1 MRWLSTVLALGLA
14 TVASADVITLKN
26 GRVINGTYLGGTA
39 KQVQIEV
46 AGKTETYD
54 LAEVYRIE
62 FSGNA
67 PAPADAG
74 RPALRRAPD
83 SATDSGRPTLRRA
96 PDADADSGQPTLH
109 RAPSADAD
117 SGQPTLHRAPSAD
130 ADSGQPTLR
139 RAPGADADADSGQP
153 TSHRSDSGSA
163 GVAILKP
170 GEEPSVSSR
179 PSAAPAPIMLP
190 EGTNFVVRMIDAVDS
205 DKATVGQTY
214 SAALDEPVAVD
225 AQTVIPRGADVV
237 VKLVEAK
244 DAGKF
249 TGRAELTLALWT
261 VKVNGKVVD
270 VNTQTITRQSDSRG
284 QRTGTMA
291 AGGAIVGAVIGG
303 IAGGGRGAAIGAGAG
318 GAAGAGAEAAT
329 KGPRVKIPAETRLT
343 FVLDNAVSI

>member
-14 TVASADVITLKN
+14 TLASADVITLKS
-26 GRVINGTYLGGTA
+26 GRVINGTYLGGTS

-46 AGKTETYD
+46 AGKTETID
-54 LAEVYRIE
+54 VADVYRIE

-67 PAPADAG
+67 PAPAD
-74 RPALRRAPD
+74 
-83 SATDSGRPTLRRA
+83 TDRPTLRRA
-96 PDADADSGQPTLH
+96 PDSASDSGRPTLH
-109 RAPSADAD
+109 RAPDADAD
-117 SGQPTLHRAPSAD
+117 AGQPTLHRAPSAD

-139 RAPGADADADSGQP
+139 RAPDAVADADSGQP
-153 TSHRSDSGSA
+153 TLHRSDSGSA
-163 GVAILKP
+163 GVAILRP

-179 PSAAPAPIMLP
+179 PSAAAAPPAPIVIP

>member
-1 MRWLSTVLALGLA
+1 MRWLSTVLVLALA
-14 TVASADVITLKN
+14 TAASADVITLKS
-26 GRVINGTYLGGTA
+26 GRVINGTYVGGTA
-39 KQVQIEV
+39 HQVQIEV
-46 AGKTETYD
+46 AGTVQTFD
-54 LAEVYRIE
+54 VADVYRIE

-67 PAPADAG
+67 PAPVDPD

-83 SATDSGRPTLRRA
+83 SADSGRPTLRRA

-109 RAPSADAD
+109 RAPDAGAD
-117 SGQPTLHRAPSAD
+117 SGQPTLHRAP
-130 ADSGQPTLR
+130 
-139 RAPGADADADSGQP
+139 DADADSGQP
-153 TSHRSDSGSA
+153 TPRRSDSGNT
-163 GVAILKP
+163 VAILKP

-179 PSAAPAPIMLP
+179 PSAAPAQIMLP

-205 DKATVGQTY
+205 DKVTVGQNY
-214 SAALDEPVAVD
+214 SAALDEPVAID
-225 AQTVIPRGADVV
+225 GQTAIPRGADVV
-237 VKLVEAK
+237 VKLVNAK

-249 TGRAELTLALWT
+249 TGLAELTLALWT
-261 VKVNGKVVD
+261 VKVNGKEVD

-303 IAGGGRGAAIGAGAG
+303 IAGGGKGAAIGAGAG

-343 FVLDNAVSI
+343 FVLDNAVRL

>member
-1 MRWLSTVLALGLA
+1 MRWLSTVLVLALA
-14 TVASADVITLKN
+14 TAASADVITLKS
-26 GRVINGTYLGGTA
+26 GRVINGTYVGGTA
-39 KQVQIEV
+39 HQVQIEV
-46 AGKTETYD
+46 AGTVQTFD
-54 LAEVYRIE
+54 VADVYRIE

-67 PAPADAG
+67 PAPVDPD

-83 SATDSGRPTLRRA
+83 SADSGRPTLRRA

-109 RAPSADAD
+109 RAPDADAD
-117 SGQPTLHRAPSAD
+117 SGQPTLHRAP
-130 ADSGQPTLR
+130 
-139 RAPGADADADSGQP
+139 DADADSGQP
-153 TSHRSDSGSA
+153 TPRRSDSGNT
-163 GVAILKP
+163 VAILKP

-179 PSAAPAPIMLP
+179 PSAAPAQIMLP

-205 DKATVGQTY
+205 DKVTVGQNY
-214 SAALDEPVAVD
+214 SAALDEPVAID
-225 AQTVIPRGADVV
+225 GQTAIPRGADVV
-237 VKLVEAK
+237 VKLVNAK

-261 VKVNGKVVD
+261 VKVNGKEVD
-270 VNTQTITRQSDSRG
+270 VNTQTITRQGDSRG

-303 IAGGGRGAAIGAGAG
+303 IAGGGKGAAIGAGAG

-343 FVLDNAVSI
+343 FVLDNAVSL

>member
-1 MRWLSTVLALGLA
+1 MRWLSTVLVLALA
-14 TVASADVITLKN
+14 TAASADVITLKS

-39 KQVQIEV
+39 QQVKIQV
-46 AGKTETYD
+46 AGSVETVD
-54 LAEVYRIE
+54 VADIYRIE
-62 FSGNA
+62 FPGNT
-67 PAPADAG
+67 PAPVDPD

-83 SATDSGRPTLRRA
+83 AAADSGRPTLRRAPDAAADSGQPTLRRA
-96 PDADADSGQPTLH
+96 PDADADSGQPTL
-109 RAPSADAD
+109 
-117 SGQPTLHRAPSAD
+117 
-130 ADSGQPTLR
+130 R
-139 RAPGADADADSGQP
+139 RAPDADADSASSAP
-153 TSHRSDSGSA
+153 RRSDSGNT
-163 GVAILKP
+163 VAILKP

-205 DKATVGQTY
+205 DKVTVGQTY
-214 SAALDEPVAVD
+214 SAALDEPVMIDGQA
-225 AQTVIPRGADVV
+225 AIPRGADVV

-244 DAGKF
+244 ESGKF

-270 VNTQTITRQSDSRG
+270 VNTQTITRESESKG
-284 QRTGTMA
+284 QKTGAMA

-303 IAGGGRGAAIGAGAG
+303 IAGGGKGAAIGAGAG

>member
-1 MRWLSTVLALGLA
+1 MRWLSTVLVLALA
-14 TVASADVITLKN
+14 TAASADVITLKS
-26 GRVINGTYLGGTA
+26 GRVINGTYVGGTA
-39 KQVQIEV
+39 HQVQIEV
-46 AGKTETYD
+46 AGTVQTFD
-54 LAEVYRIE
+54 VADVYRIE

-67 PAPADAG
+67 PAPVDPD

-83 SATDSGRPTLRRA
+83 SADSGRPTLRRA
-96 PDADADSGQPTLH
+96 PDADADSGQPTP
-109 RAPSADAD
+109 R
-117 SGQPTLHRAPSAD
+117 
-130 ADSGQPTLR
+130 
-139 RAPGADADADSGQP
+139 
-153 TSHRSDSGSA
+153 RSDSGNT
-163 GVAILKP
+163 VAILKP

-179 PSAAPAPIMLP
+179 PSAAPAQIMLP

-205 DKATVGQTY
+205 DKVTVGQNY
-214 SAALDEPVAVD
+214 SAALDEPVAID
-225 AQTVIPRGADVV
+225 GQTAIPRGADVV
-237 VKLVEAK
+237 VKLVNAK

-261 VKVNGKVVD
+261 VKVNGKEVD

-303 IAGGGRGAAIGAGAG
+303 IAGGGKGAAIGAGAG

-343 FVLDNAVSI
+343 FVLDNAVSL

>member
-1 MRWLSTVLALGLA
+1 MRWLSTVLVLALA
-14 TVASADVITLKN
+14 TAASADVITLKS
-26 GRVINGTYLGGTA
+26 GRVINGTYVGGTA
-39 KQVQIEV
+39 HQVQIEV
-46 AGKTETYD
+46 AGTVQTFD
-54 LAEVYRIE
+54 VADVYRIE

-67 PAPADAG
+67 PAPVDPD

-83 SATDSGRPTLRRA
+83 SADSGRPTLRRA

-109 RAPSADAD
+109 RAPDAGAD
-117 SGQPTLHRAPSAD
+117 SGQPTLHRAP
-130 ADSGQPTLR
+130 
-139 RAPGADADADSGQP
+139 DADADSGQP
-153 TSHRSDSGSA
+153 TPRRSDSGNT
-163 GVAILKP
+163 VAILKP

-179 PSAAPAPIMLP
+179 PSAAPAQIMLP

-205 DKATVGQTY
+205 DKVTVGQNY
-214 SAALDEPVAVD
+214 SAALDEPVAID
-225 AQTVIPRGADVV
+225 GQTAIPRGADVV
-237 VKLVEAK
+237 VKLVNAK

-270 VNTQTITRQSDSRG
+270 VNTQTITRQGDSRG

-303 IAGGGRGAAIGAGAG
+303 IAGGGKGAAIGAGAG

-343 FVLDNAVSI
+343 FVLDNAVSL

>member
-1 MRWLSTVLALGLA
+1 MRWLSTVLVLALA
-14 TVASADVITLKN
+14 TAASADVITLKS
-26 GRVINGTYLGGTA
+26 GRVINGTYVGGTA
-39 KQVQIEV
+39 HQVQIEV
-46 AGKTETYD
+46 AGTVQTFD
-54 LAEVYRIE
+54 VADVYRIE

-67 PAPADAG
+67 PAPVDPD

-83 SATDSGRPTLRRA
+83 SADSGRPTLRRA

-109 RAPSADAD
+109 RAPDAGAD
-117 SGQPTLHRAPSAD
+117 SGQPTLHRAP
-130 ADSGQPTLR
+130 
-139 RAPGADADADSGQP
+139 DADADSGQP
-153 TSHRSDSGSA
+153 TPRRSDSGNT
-163 GVAILKP
+163 VAILKP

-179 PSAAPAPIMLP
+179 PSAAPAQIMLP

-205 DKATVGQTY
+205 DKVTVGQNY
-214 SAALDEPVAVD
+214 SAALDEPVAID
-225 AQTVIPRGADVV
+225 GQTAIPRGADVV
-237 VKLVEAK
+237 VKLVNAK

-270 VNTQTITRQSDSRG
+270 VNTQTITRQGDSRG

-303 IAGGGRGAAIGAGAG
+303 IAGGGKGAAIGAGAG

-343 FVLDNAVSI
+343 FVLDNAVRL

>member
-1 MRWLSTVLALGLA
+1 MRWLSTVLVLALA
-14 TVASADVITLKN
+14 TAASADVITLKS
-26 GRVINGTYLGGTA
+26 GRVINGTYVGGTA
-39 KQVQIEV
+39 HQVQIEV
-46 AGKTETYD
+46 AGTVQTFD
-54 LAEVYRIE
+54 VADVYRIE

-67 PAPADAG
+67 PAPVDPD

-83 SATDSGRPTLRRA
+83 SADSGRPTLRRA

-109 RAPSADAD
+109 RAP
-117 SGQPTLHRAPSAD
+117 
-130 ADSGQPTLR
+130 
-139 RAPGADADADSGQP
+139 DADADSGQP
-153 TSHRSDSGSA
+153 TPRRSDSGNT
-163 GVAILKP
+163 VAILKP

-179 PSAAPAPIMLP
+179 PSAAPAQIMLP

-205 DKATVGQTY
+205 DKVTVGQNY
-214 SAALDEPVAVD
+214 SAALDEPVAID
-225 AQTVIPRGADVV
+225 GQTAIPRGADVV
-237 VKLVEAK
+237 VKLVNAK

-261 VKVNGKVVD
+261 VKVNGKEVD

-303 IAGGGRGAAIGAGAG
+303 IAGGGKGAAIGAGAG

-343 FVLDNAVSI
+343 FVLDNAVSL

>member
-1 MRWLSTVLALGLA
+1 MRWLSTVLVLALA
-14 TVASADVITLKN
+14 TAASADVITLKS
-26 GRVINGTYLGGTA
+26 GRVINGTYVGGTA
-39 KQVQIEV
+39 HQVQIEV
-46 AGKTETYD
+46 AGTVQTFD
-54 LAEVYRIE
+54 VADVYRIE

-67 PAPADAG
+67 PAPVDPD

-83 SATDSGRPTLRRA
+83 SADSGRPTLRRA

-109 RAPSADAD
+109 RAPDAGAD
-117 SGQPTLHRAPSAD
+117 SGQPTLHRAP
-130 ADSGQPTLR
+130 
-139 RAPGADADADSGQP
+139 DADADSGQP
-153 TSHRSDSGSA
+153 TPRRSDSGNT
-163 GVAILKP
+163 VAILKP

-179 PSAAPAPIMLP
+179 PSAAPAQIMLP

-205 DKATVGQTY
+205 DKVTVGQNY
-214 SAALDEPVAVD
+214 SAALDEPVAID
-225 AQTVIPRGADVV
+225 GQTAIPRGADVV
-237 VKLVEAK
+237 VKLVNAK

-261 VKVNGKVVD
+261 VKVNGKEVD

-303 IAGGGRGAAIGAGAG
+303 IAGGGKGAAIGAGAG

-343 FVLDNAVSI
+343 FVLDNAVRL

>member
-1 MRWLSTVLALGLA
+1 MRWLSTVLVLALA
-14 TVASADVITLKN
+14 TAASADVITLKS
-26 GRVINGTYLGGTA
+26 GRVINGTYVGGTA
-39 KQVQIEV
+39 HQVQIVV
-46 AGKTETYD
+46 AGTVQTFD
-54 LAEVYRIE
+54 VADVYRIE

-67 PAPADAG
+67 PAPVDPD

-83 SATDSGRPTLRRA
+83 SADSGRPTLRRA

-109 RAPSADAD
+109 RAP
-117 SGQPTLHRAPSAD
+117 
-130 ADSGQPTLR
+130 
-139 RAPGADADADSGQP
+139 DADADSSQP
-153 TSHRSDSGSA
+153 TPRRSDSGNT
-163 GVAILKP
+163 VAILKP

-179 PSAAPAPIMLP
+179 PSAVPAPIMLP

-214 SAALDEPVAVD
+214 TAALDEPVAID
-225 AQTVIPRGADVV
+225 GQTAIPRGADVV

-244 DAGKF
+244 NSGKF

-261 VKVNGKVVD
+261 VKVNGRMVD
-270 VNTQTITRQSDSRG
+270 VNTQTITRQGDSRG
-284 QRTGTMA
+284 QRTGTMV

-303 IAGGGRGAAIGAGAG
+303 IAGGGKGAAIGAGAG

-343 FVLDNAVSI
+343 FVLDNAVSL

>member
-1 MRWLSTVLALGLA
+1 MRWLSTVLVLALA
-14 TVASADVITLKN
+14 TAASADVITLKS
-26 GRVINGTYLGGTA
+26 GRVINGTYVGGTA
-39 KQVQIEV
+39 HQVQIVV
-46 AGKTETYD
+46 AGTVQTFD
-54 LAEVYRIE
+54 VADVYRIE

-67 PAPADAG
+67 PAPVDPD

-83 SATDSGRPTLRRA
+83 SADSGRPTLRRA

-109 RAPSADAD
+109 RAP
-117 SGQPTLHRAPSAD
+117 
-130 ADSGQPTLR
+130 
-139 RAPGADADADSGQP
+139 DADADSSQP
-153 TSHRSDSGSA
+153 TPRRSDSGNT
-163 GVAILKP
+163 VAILKP

-214 SAALDEPVAVD
+214 TAALDEPVAID
-225 AQTVIPRGADVV
+225 GQTAIPRGADVV

-244 DAGKF
+244 NSGKF

-261 VKVNGKVVD
+261 VKVNGRMVD
-270 VNTQTITRQSDSRG
+270 VNTQTITRQGDSRG
-284 QRTGTMA
+284 QRTGTMV

-303 IAGGGRGAAIGAGAG
+303 IAGGGKGAAIGAGAG

-343 FVLDNAVSI
+343 FVLDNAVSL

>member
-1 MRWLSTVLALGLA
+1 MRWLSTVLVLALA
-14 TVASADVITLKN
+14 TAASADVITLKS
-26 GRVINGTYLGGTA
+26 GRVINGTYVGGTA
-39 KQVQIEV
+39 HQVQIEV
-46 AGKTETYD
+46 AGTVQTFD
-54 LAEVYRIE
+54 VADVYRIE

-67 PAPADAG
+67 PAPVDPD

-83 SATDSGRPTLRRA
+83 SADSGRPTLRRA

-109 RAPSADAD
+109 RAPDAGAD
-117 SGQPTLHRAPSAD
+117 SGQPTLHRAP
-130 ADSGQPTLR
+130 
-139 RAPGADADADSGQP
+139 DADADSGQP
-153 TSHRSDSGSA
+153 TPRRSDSGNT
-163 GVAILKP
+163 VAILKP

-179 PSAAPAPIMLP
+179 PSAAPAQIMLP

-205 DKATVGQTY
+205 DKVTVGQNY
-214 SAALDEPVAVD
+214 SAALDEPVAID
-225 AQTVIPRGADVV
+225 GQTAIPRGADVV

-244 DAGKF
+244 NSGKF

-270 VNTQTITRQSDSRG
+270 VNTQTITRQGDSRG

-303 IAGGGRGAAIGAGAG
+303 IAGGGKGAAIGAGAG

-343 FVLDNAVSI
+343 FVLDNAVSL

>member
-1 MRWLSTVLALGLA
+1 MRWLSTVLVLALA
-14 TVASADVITLKN
+14 TAASADVITLKS

-39 KQVQIEV
+39 QQVKIQV
-46 AGKTETYD
+46 AGSVETVD
-54 LAEVYRIE
+54 TADIYRIE
-62 FSGNA
+62 FPGNT
-67 PAPADAG
+67 PAPADPD

-83 SATDSGRPTLRRA
+83 AAADSGRPTLRRAPDAAADSGQPTLRRA
-96 PDADADSGQPTLH
+96 PDADADSGQPTL
-109 RAPSADAD
+109 
-117 SGQPTLHRAPSAD
+117 
-130 ADSGQPTLR
+130 R
-139 RAPGADADADSGQP
+139 RAPDADADSASSAP
-153 TSHRSDSGSA
+153 RRSDSGNT
-163 GVAILKP
+163 VAILKP

-205 DKATVGQTY
+205 DKVTVGQTY
-214 SAALDEPVAVD
+214 SAALDEPVMIDGQA
-225 AQTVIPRGADVV
+225 AIPRGADVV

-244 DAGKF
+244 ESGKF

-261 VKVNGKVVD
+261 VKVSGKVVD
-270 VNTQTITRQSDSRG
+270 VNTQTITRESDSRG
-284 QRTGTMA
+284 QKTGAMA

-303 IAGGGRGAAIGAGAG
+303 IAGGGKGAAIGAGAG

>member
-1 MRWLSTVLALGLA
+1 MRWLSTVLVLALA
-14 TVASADVITLKN
+14 TAASADVITLKS
-26 GRVINGTYLGGTA
+26 GRVINGTYVGGTA
-39 KQVQIEV
+39 HQVQIEV
-46 AGKTETYD
+46 AGTVQTFD
-54 LAEVYRIE
+54 VADVYRIE

-67 PAPADAG
+67 PAPVDPD

-83 SATDSGRPTLRRA
+83 SADSGRPTLRRA

-109 RAPSADAD
+109 RAP
-117 SGQPTLHRAPSAD
+117 
-130 ADSGQPTLR
+130 
-139 RAPGADADADSGQP
+139 DADADSGQP
-153 TSHRSDSGSA
+153 TPRRSDSGNT
-163 GVAILKP
+163 VAILKP

-179 PSAAPAPIMLP
+179 PSAAPAQIMLP

-205 DKATVGQTY
+205 DKVTVGQNY
-214 SAALDEPVAVD
+214 SAALDEPVAID
-225 AQTVIPRGADVV
+225 GQTAIPRGADVV
-237 VKLVEAK
+237 VKLVNAK

-261 VKVNGKVVD
+261 VKVNGKEVD

-303 IAGGGRGAAIGAGAG
+303 IAGGGKGAAIGAGAG

-343 FVLDNAVSI
+343 FVLDNAVRL

>member
-1 MRWLSTVLALGLA
+1 MRWLSTVLVLALA
-14 TVASADVITLKN
+14 TAASADVITLKS
-26 GRVINGTYLGGTA
+26 GRVINGTYVGGTA
-39 KQVQIEV
+39 HQVQIVV
-46 AGKTETYD
+46 AGTVQTFD
-54 LAEVYRIE
+54 VADVYRIE

-67 PAPADAG
+67 PAPVDPD

-83 SATDSGRPTLRRA
+83 SADSGRPTLRRA

-109 RAPSADAD
+109 RAPDAGAD
-117 SGQPTLHRAPSAD
+117 SGQPTLHRAP
-130 ADSGQPTLR
+130 
-139 RAPGADADADSGQP
+139 DADADSGQP
-153 TSHRSDSGSA
+153 TPRRSDSGNT
-163 GVAILKP
+163 VAILKP

-179 PSAAPAPIMLP
+179 PSAAPAQIMLP

-205 DKATVGQTY
+205 DKVTVGQNY
-214 SAALDEPVAVD
+214 SAALDEPVAID
-225 AQTVIPRGADVV
+225 GQTAIPRGADVV
-237 VKLVEAK
+237 VKLVNAK

-261 VKVNGKVVD
+261 VKVNGKEVD

-303 IAGGGRGAAIGAGAG
+303 IAGGGKGAAIGAGAG

-343 FVLDNAVSI
+343 FVLDNAVSL

>member
-1 MRWLSTVLALGLA
+1 MRWLSTVLVLALA
-14 TVASADVITLKN
+14 TAASADVITLKS
-26 GRVINGTYLGGTA
+26 GRVINGTYVGGTA
-39 KQVQIEV
+39 HQVQIEV
-46 AGKTETYD
+46 AGTVQTFD
-54 LAEVYRIE
+54 VADVYRIE

-67 PAPADAG
+67 PAPVDPD

-83 SATDSGRPTLRRA
+83 SADSGRPTLRRA

-109 RAPSADAD
+109 RAPDADAD
-117 SGQPTLHRAPSAD
+117 SGQPTLHRAP
-130 ADSGQPTLR
+130 
-139 RAPGADADADSGQP
+139 DADADSGQP
-153 TSHRSDSGSA
+153 TPRRSDSGNT
-163 GVAILKP
+163 VAILKP

-179 PSAAPAPIMLP
+179 PSAAPAQIMLP

-205 DKATVGQTY
+205 DKVTVGQNY
-214 SAALDEPVAVD
+214 SAALDEPVAID
-225 AQTVIPRGADVV
+225 GQTAIPRGADVV
-237 VKLVEAK
+237 VKLVNAK

-261 VKVNGKVVD
+261 VKVNGKEVD

-303 IAGGGRGAAIGAGAG
+303 IAGGGKGAAIGAGAG

-343 FVLDNAVSI
+343 FVLDNAVSL

>member
-1 MRWLSTVLALGLA
+1 MRWLSTVLVLALA
-14 TVASADVITLKN
+14 TAASADVITLKS

-39 KQVQIEV
+39 QQVKIQV
-46 AGKTETYD
+46 AGSVETVD
-54 LAEVYRIE
+54 TADIYRIE
-62 FSGNA
+62 FPGNT
-67 PAPADAG
+67 PAPADPD
-74 RPALRRAPD
+74 RPALRRTPD
-83 SATDSGRPTLRRA
+83 AAADSGRPTLRRAPDAAADSGQPTLRRA
-96 PDADADSGQPTLH
+96 PDADADSGQPTL
-109 RAPSADAD
+109 
-117 SGQPTLHRAPSAD
+117 
-130 ADSGQPTLR
+130 R
-139 RAPGADADADSGQP
+139 RAPDADADSASSTP
-153 TSHRSDSGSA
+153 RRNDSGNT
-163 GVAILKP
+163 VAILKP

-205 DKATVGQTY
+205 DKVTVGQTY
-214 SAALDEPVAVD
+214 SAALDEPVMIDGQA
-225 AQTVIPRGADVV
+225 AIPRGADVV

-244 DAGKF
+244 ESGKF

-270 VNTQTITRQSDSRG
+270 VNTQTITRESESKG
-284 QRTGTMA
+284 QKTGAMA

-303 IAGGGRGAAIGAGAG
+303 IAGGGKGAAIGAGAG

>member
-1 MRWLSTVLALGLA
+1 MRWLSTVLVLALA
-14 TVASADVITLKN
+14 TAASADVITLKS
-26 GRVINGTYLGGTA
+26 GRVINGTYVGGTA
-39 KQVQIEV
+39 HQVQIEV
-46 AGKTETYD
+46 AGTVQTFD
-54 LAEVYRIE
+54 VADVYRIE

-67 PAPADAG
+67 PAPVDPD

-83 SATDSGRPTLRRA
+83 SADSGRPTLRRA

-109 RAPSADAD
+109 RAPDAGAD
-117 SGQPTLHRAPSAD
+117 SGQPTLHRAP
-130 ADSGQPTLR
+130 
-139 RAPGADADADSGQP
+139 DADADSGQP
-153 TSHRSDSGSA
+153 TPRRSDSGNT
-163 GVAILKP
+163 VAILKP

-179 PSAAPAPIMLP
+179 PSAAPAQIMLP

-205 DKATVGQTY
+205 DKVTVGQNY
-214 SAALDEPVAVD
+214 SAALDEPVAID
-225 AQTVIPRGADVV
+225 GQTAIPRGADVV
-237 VKLVEAK
+237 VKLVNAK

-261 VKVNGKVVD
+261 VKVNGKEVD

-303 IAGGGRGAAIGAGAG
+303 IAGGGKGAAIGAGAG
-318 GAAGAGAEAAT
+318 VAAGAGAEAAT

-343 FVLDNAVSI
+343 FVLDNAVRL

>member
-1 MRWLSTVLALGLA
+1 MPHRNTGTVAYVVQLRGKTQGIAMRWLSTVLALGLA

-96 PDADADSGQPTLH
+96 PD
-109 RAPSADAD
+109 ADAD

-270 VNTQTITRQSDSRG
+270 VNTQ
-284 QRTGTMA
+284 
-291 AGGAIVGAVIGG
+291 
-303 IAGGGRGAAIGAGAG
+303 
-318 GAAGAGAEAAT
+318 
-329 KGPRVKIPAETRLT
+329 
-343 FVLDNAVSI
+343 

>member
-1 MRWLSTVLALGLA
+1 MRWLSTVLVLALA
-14 TVASADVITLKN
+14 TAASADVITLKS
-26 GRVINGTYLGGTA
+26 GRVINGTYVGGTA
-39 KQVQIEV
+39 HQVQIEV
-46 AGKTETYD
+46 AGTVQTFD
-54 LAEVYRIE
+54 VADVYRIE

-67 PAPADAG
+67 PAPVDPD

-83 SATDSGRPTLRRA
+83 SADSGRPTLRRA

-109 RAPSADAD
+109 RAPDAGAD
-117 SGQPTLHRAPSAD
+117 SGQPTLHRAP
-130 ADSGQPTLR
+130 
-139 RAPGADADADSGQP
+139 DADADSGQP
-153 TSHRSDSGSA
+153 TPRRSDSGNT
-163 GVAILKP
+163 VAILKP

-179 PSAAPAPIMLP
+179 PSAAPAQIMLP

-205 DKATVGQTY
+205 DKVTVGQNY
-214 SAALDEPVAVD
+214 SAALDEPVAID
-225 AQTVIPRGADVV
+225 GQTAIPRGADVV

-244 DAGKF
+244 NSGKF

-261 VKVNGKVVD
+261 VKVNGKEVD

-303 IAGGGRGAAIGAGAG
+303 IAGGGKGAAIGAGAG

-343 FVLDNAVSI
+343 FVLDNAVRL

>member
-1 MRWLSTVLALGLA
+1 MRWFSTVLVLALA
-14 TVASADVITLKN
+14 TAAWADVITLKS

-39 KQVQIEV
+39 RQVQIEV

-54 LAEVYRIE
+54 LADIYRIE
-62 FSGNA
+62 FPGNT
-67 PAPADAG
+67 PAPVDPD

-83 SATDSGRPTLRRA
+83 AAADSGRPTLRRA
-96 PDADADSGQPTLH
+96 PDADADSGQPTLR
-109 RAPSADAD
+109 RAPDADVD
-117 SGQPTLHRAPSAD
+117 SGQATLHRA
-130 ADSGQPTLR
+130 DSGN
-139 RAPGADADADSGQP
+139 A
-153 TSHRSDSGSA
+153 
-163 GVAILKP
+163 VAILKP
-170 GEEPSVSSR
+170 GDEPSVSSR
-179 PSAAPAPIMLP
+179 PSAAPAPAPATIVLP

-205 DKATVGQTY
+205 EKVTVGQTY
-214 SAALDEPVAVD
+214 SAALDEPVAIDGQV
-225 AQTVIPRGADVV
+225 AIQRGADVV

-244 DAGKF
+244 DSGKF

-303 IAGGGRGAAIGAGAG
+303 IAGGGKGAAIGAGAG

-343 FVLDNAVSI
+343 FVLDDAVSI